1 MQRLL
6 IQLAGYWQAVA
17 NLITPNRCCRLG
29 VLVTRNGAVIK
40 TLALESLLQRSNRLI
55 AAQQTDSAQR
65 DDNTEQR
72 SFHNRES
79 IFDSLLIRM
88 RMCDCAFVRKDQ
100 LFDFACAT

>member
-1 MQRLL
+1 
-6 IQLAGYWQAVA
+6 
-17 NLITPNRCCRLG
+17 
-29 VLVTRNGAVIK
+29 
-40 TLALESLLQRSNRLI
+40 LLQRSNRLI

-88 RMCDCAFVRKDQ
+88 RTCECAFVRTDQ